1 LARVARRRIVIG
13 AEAALDGHTEMTTL
27 EYDYDAR
34 RLRMETLLMLRWV
47 AITGQ
52 AAACIGVYFF
62 LGFDFPVGL
71 CFVFIGASATL
82 NIGMRFGTPR
92 SFRLGDVEAAVLLG
106 YDIIQLG
113 FLLYLTG
120 GLTNSF
126 AMLFLTPV
134 IISAVSLPSNLT
146 LLLGIVMIAVATV
159 LAVEYY
165 PLPWYPDEKLTF
177 PLLYRTGVWAA
188 LVLSAAFIGIYA
200 ARVSDEAR
208 LLANAL
214 AATELVLEREQHLSQ
229 LDGLAAAAAHELG
242 TPLATITL
250 IIRELQ
256 KSVPENAP
264 ELRDDLALLAQ
275 ESARCRE
282 ILGKLA
288 SLGATDQSSV
298 MNLLSIDTLIQEVVE
313 PQRDAEVEVD
323 ISKTG
328 PSNPPVLARNPAI
341 LYGLGNLVENA
352 IDFASSRVKIDAY
365 WSQSYVTIIIQDD
378 GPGFSPDILDRL
390 GDPYLRGRPTERRTK
405 SDAESG
411 LGLGLFIAKTLLERS
426 GAVVETSN
434 VSPPRTGAIVRI
446 TWPRAALE
454 PAAARPRLSP
464 QDK

>member
-1 LARVARRRIVIG
+1 
-13 AEAALDGHTEMTTL
+13 MTTI
-27 EYDYDAR
+27 EYDYDSR

-52 AAACIGVYFF
+52 AAACLGVYFV

-71 CFVFIGASATL
+71 CFVFITASATL
-82 NIGMRFGTPR
+82 NIGLRYGTPR

-146 LLLGIVMIAVATV
+146 LLLGIVMIAIATV
-159 LAVEYY
+159 LTVEYY

-177 PLLYRTGVWAA
+177 PLLYRTGIWAA
-188 LVLSAAFIGIYA
+188 LALSAVFIGIYA

-208 LLANAL
+208 LLADAL

-256 KSVPENAP
+256 NTAQDNAP
-264 ELRDDLALLAQ
+264 GLRDDLTLLAQ
-275 ESARCRE
+275 ETARCRE

-313 PQRDAEVEVD
+313 PQREIGVEVE
-323 ISKTG
+323 ISKHG
-328 PSNPPVLARNPAI
+328 PSDAPVLTRNPAI

-352 IDFASSRVKIDAY
+352 MDFAETHVKIDAW
-365 WSQSYVTIIIQDD
+365 WSPSYVTIAIQDD

-390 GDPYLRGRPTERRTK
+390 GDPYLRGRPTERRKK

-426 GAVVETSN
+426 GAFVETTN
-434 VSPPRTGAIVRI
+434 VSPPRTGAIVKV

-454 PAAARPRLSP
+454 PAAARPRAA
-464 QDK
+464 Q

>member
-1 LARVARRRIVIG
+1 
-13 AEAALDGHTEMTTL
+13 MTTVD
-27 EYDYDAR
+27 YDYDAR

-47 AITGQ
+47 AIAGQ
-52 AAACIGVYFF
+52 AAACIGVYFV

-71 CFVFIGASATL
+71 CFVFITASATL

-92 SFRLGDVEAAVLLG
+92 SFRLGDLEAAVLLG

-134 IISAVSLPSNLT
+134 IISAVSLPSKLT

-159 LAVEYY
+159 LTVEYY
-165 PLPWYPDEKLTF
+165 PLPWYADEKLTF

-200 ARVSDEAR
+200 ARVADEAR
-208 LLANAL
+208 LLATAL

-250 IIRELQ
+250 IIKELQ
-256 KSVPENAP
+256 KSAP
-264 ELRDDLALLAQ
+264 ESAPALRDDLALLAQ
-275 ESARCRE
+275 EAARCRE

-288 SLGATDQSSV
+288 SLGTNDQSSV
-298 MNLLSIDTLIQEVVE
+298 MNMLSIDTLIEEVVE
-313 PQRDAEVEVD
+313 PQRELGVEVE
-323 ISKTG
+323 ISKSG
-328 PSNPPVLARNPAI
+328 PSSAPALARNPAI

-352 IDFASSRVKIDAY
+352 VDFAHSRVKIDAW
-365 WSQSYVTIIIQDD
+365 WSQNYVTISIQDD
-378 GPGFSPDILDRL
+378 GPGFPPAILDRL
-390 GDPYLRGRPTERRTK
+390 GDPYLRGRPAERRTK

-426 GAVVETSN
+426 GATVETTN
-434 VSPPRTGAIVRI
+434 VSPPRTGAIVKI
-446 TWPRAALE
+446 TWPRSALE
-454 PAAARPRLSP
+454 PIPAKAKITH

>member
-1 LARVARRRIVIG
+1 MTIVN
-13 AEAALDGHTEMTTL
+13 
-27 EYDYDAR
+27 YDYDSR

-47 AITGQ
+47 AIAGQ
-52 AAACIGVYFF
+52 AAACIGVYFL

-71 CFVFIGASATL
+71 CFVFIIASATL
-82 NIGMRFGTPR
+82 NIGLRFGSP
-92 SFRLGDVEAAVLLG
+92 SSLRLGDLEAAVLLG

-134 IISAVSLPSNLT
+134 IISAVSLPSKLT
-146 LLLGIVMIAVATV
+146 LLLGIVMVAVAT
-159 LAVEYY
+159 LLTVEYF

-188 LVLSAAFIGIYA
+188 LALSAGFIGIYA
-200 ARVSDEAR
+200 ARVADEAR
-208 LLANAL
+208 LLAAAL

-250 IIRELQ
+250 ITKELQ
-256 KSVPENAP
+256 KTAPENAP
-264 ELRDDLALLAQ
+264 ALREDLALLAQ
-275 ESARCRE
+275 EAARCRE

-288 SLGATDQSSV
+288 SLGEQDQSAV
-298 MNLLSIDTLIQEVVE
+298 MNILSIDTLIEEVVE
-313 PQRDAEVEVD
+313 PQREFGVEVE

-328 PSNPPVLARNPAI
+328 ASAAPALARNPAI

-352 IDFASSRVKIDAY
+352 VDFADSRVKIDAW
-365 WSQSYVTIIIQDD
+365 WSPNYVTISIQDD
-378 GPGFSPDILDRL
+378 GPGFSPAILDRL
-390 GDPYLRGRPTERRTK
+390 GDPYLRGRPTGRRTK
-405 SDAESG
+405 NDAESG

-426 GAVVETSN
+426 GATVEASN
-434 VSPPRTGAIVRI
+434 VSPPRTGALVKI

-454 PAAARPRLSP
+454 PPAARAKIAQ

>member
-1 LARVARRRIVIG
+1 
-13 AEAALDGHTEMTTL
+13 MTTV

-52 AAACIGVYFF
+52 AAACIGVYFI

-71 CFVFIGASATL
+71 CFVFITASATL

-159 LAVEYY
+159 LTVEYY
-165 PLPWYPDEKLTF
+165 PLPWYADEKLTF

-188 LVLSAAFIGIYA
+188 LALSAVFIGMYA

-208 LLANAL
+208 LLADAL

-250 IIRELQ
+250 IIKELQ
-256 KSVPENAP
+256 NALPENAP
-264 ELRDDLALLAQ
+264 
-275 ESARCRE
+275 
-282 ILGKLA
+282 
-288 SLGATDQSSV
+288 
-298 MNLLSIDTLIQEVVE
+298 
-313 PQRDAEVEVD
+313 
-323 ISKTG
+323 
-328 PSNPPVLARNPAI
+328 
-341 LYGLGNLVENA
+341 
-352 IDFASSRVKIDAY
+352 
-365 WSQSYVTIIIQDD
+365 
-378 GPGFSPDILDRL
+378 
-390 GDPYLRGRPTERRTK
+390 
-405 SDAESG
+405 
-411 LGLGLFIAKTLLERS
+411 
-426 GAVVETSN
+426 
-434 VSPPRTGAIVRI
+434 
-446 TWPRAALE
+446 
-454 PAAARPRLSP
+454 
-464 QDK
+464 